1 LVDAWGAMAA
11 PYERYAEIYDRT
23 GADEFGLRLLWLL
36 KDVLDRHGCQVRS
49 ALDLACGTGSVAL
62 ELARKGISVTGL
74 DLSPQMLAQARMKLA
89 AEPSLRVSFL
99 HGDMRSFQLPEPVQL
114 VTCWFDAMN
123 YNLRD
128 EDLMATFCCAAACLE
143 KGGLFV
149 FDMNSVHALRHLWGN
164 NVFVEDYGDV
174 VYIWQNEYNPRER
187 TGTLTATFFVQ
198 CGELYERFTE
208 IHIERGYYMF
218 EVIKMLQEAGFEVLE
233 VLRTDGSP
241 AEETDTRHVYVA
253 RRI

>member
-1 LVDAWGAMAA
+1 MNAWGALAA

-23 GADEFGLRLLWLL
+23 GADEFGLQLLRLLT
-36 KDVLDRHGCQVRS
+36 DVLDRHGCQVRS

-62 ELARKGISVTGL
+62 ALARKGISVTGL
-74 DLSPQMLAQARMKLA
+74 DLSPQMLARARMKLA
-89 AEPSLRVSFL
+89 AESDLPVSFL
-99 HGDMRSFQLPEPVQL
+99 HGDMRSFQLPEPVHM

-128 EDLMATFCCAAACLE
+128 EDLAATFRCTAACLE

-149 FDMNSVHALRHLWGN
+149 FDMNSVHALRDLWGN

-174 VYIWQNEYNPRER
+174 VYIWQNEYDPRVR

-198 CGELYERFTE
+198 SGEHYERFTE
-208 IHIERGYYMF
+208 IHIERGYYMH
-218 EVIKMLQEAGFEVLE
+218 EVIKFLQEAGFEALE
-233 VLRTDGSP
+233 VLCTDGSP